1 MYCLDTLKWDL
12 AIMAPGNPTLLA
24 FPGIEHLT
32 VLLGWS
38 LGIAHLSQA
47 DAHPDIF
54 TGLRSQ
60 GQHCSYSSALLW
72 EACCCKSAVQQVSA
86 WATVPK
92 ASQMTQ
98 MEATKLHSS
107 YTCAVVCAAPRCT
120 CSAAEGC
127 CVGRQVLPSKLSL
140 SQGSD
145 FLDLGCMGQAPT
157 PLQYLGSFSSR

>member
-1 MYCLDTLKWDL
+1 MGFGCHGSRKPHPVGFSRDRTSYSSPRLEFRNCT
-12 AIMAPGNPTLLA
+12 
-24 FPGIEHLT
+24 
-32 VLLGWS
+32 S
-38 LGIAHLSQA
+38 LP

-60 GQHCSYSSALLW
+60 GRHCSYISALLW
-72 EACCCKSAVQQVSA
+72 EACCCKSAMQQVSA
-86 WATVPK
+86 WAMVPK

-127 CVGRQVLPSKLSL
+127 CVGRQVPPSKLSL